1 MSGLIK
7 SLEKQVLFYNLQ
19 SAEQIDKSICQ
30 ITSYYYKQKMKILI
44 VCEDKTQVDKLN
56 DLLWTFEQIS
66 FIPHSFESDYDN
78 SPVIMCM
85 IDSVDSILTKYEFDI
100 LFNLSSK
107 KMPLDTTAKIYLEI
121 VTSIDDQRD
130 KAREKFSY
138 YKNNNVK
145 TSYENF

>member
-1 MSGLIK
+1 
-7 SLEKQVLFYNLQ
+7 
-19 SAEQIDKSICQ
+19 
-30 ITSYYYKQKMKILI
+30 MKILI

-85 IDSVDSILTKYEFDI
+85 IDSVDSILKKYEFDI